1 MQKKYRIVEKDNFK
15 YTLECKVCH
24 GKFRVPRNHG
34 KIVAKCPKC
43 QTRHSVDTDN
53 QNSSNLNISPDFFKN
68 LFFEYGRLNVKLA
81 YAALFILCIVYAM
94 LRSIF

>member
-1 MQKKYRIVEKDNFK
+1 MQKKYRIIEKDNFK

-53 QNSSNLNISPDFFKN
+53 QSSINLNMSSDFFKK
-68 LFFEYGRLNVKLA
+68 LFFNYGRLNVKLA
-81 YAALFILCIVYAM
+81 YGVIALACIIYAFIKT
-94 LRSIF
+94 IF